1 MLNKFILSG
10 AVTLGLMTTAI
21 AGPYYAGLSYVDS
34 EYAQLEGN
42 GYAITVGRNIDLLSN
57 VDTAVQITYAELG
70 DDSFVELGDDEFDD
84 DTLVNV
90 DATSIEIAAVFAYDA
105 GFAKPFVILGYEVTD
120 LDISAVGYSETID
133 DDGFYYG
140 IGLDYSLGEN
150 LGLRFE
156 MTYDEFTDD
165 LGEEFDVESLR
176 LGFVRSF

>member
-1 MLNKFILSG
+1 MLNKSILSG

-21 AGPYYAGLSYVDS
+21 AGPYYAGLSYIDT
-34 EYAQLEGN
+34 EIANLEGN

-70 DDSFVELGDDEFDD
+70 DDDFLRSGNQL
-84 DTLVNV
+84 NV
-90 DATSIEIAAVFAYDA
+90 DATSTEIAAVFAYDA
-105 GFAKPFVILGYEVTD
+105 GFAKPFVILGYEATD
-120 LDISAVGYSETID
+120 LEFSGVFGSETID

-165 LGEEFDVESLR
+165 LGKEIDIETLR

>member
-21 AGPYYAGLSYVDS
+21 AGPYYVGLSYLDT
-34 EYAQLEGN
+34 EFAQLEGN

-70 DDSFVELGDDEFDD
+70 DDDFFDDD

-90 DATSIEIAAVFAYDA
+90 DATSTEIAAVFAYDA

-165 LGEEFDVESLR
+165 LGEEFDVETLR

>member
-42 GYAITVGRNIDLLSN
+42 GYAITVGRNVDLLSN

-70 DDSFVELGDDEFDD
+70 DDDFFDDD

-90 DATSIEIAAVFAYDA
+90 DAKSTEIAAVFAYDA

>member
-34 EYAQLEGN
+34 EFAGLEGN
-42 GYAITVGRNIDLLSN
+42 GYAITVGRNLDLLSN

-70 DDSFVELGDDEFDD
+70 DDDFLSDEDDQ
-84 DTLVNV
+84 LNA
-90 DATSIEIAAVFAYDA
+90 DATSTEIAAVFAYDA
-105 GFAKPFVILGYEVTD
+105 GFAKPFVILGYEATD
-120 LDISAVGYSETID
+120 IDISGFGGSDTID

-165 LGEEFDVESLR
+165 LGDELDIETLR

>member
-34 EYAQLEGN
+34 EFATSLEGN
-42 GYAITVGRNIDLLSN
+42 GYAITVGRNLDLLSN

-70 DDSFVELGDDEFDD
+70 DDDFLSDEDDQ
-84 DTLVNV
+84 LNA
-90 DATSIEIAAVFAYDA
+90 DATSTEIAAVFAYDA
-105 GFAKPFVILGYEVTD
+105 GFAKPFVILGYEATD
-120 LDISAVGYSETID
+120 IDISGFSGSETID

-156 MTYDEFTDD
+156 MTFDEFTDD
-165 LGEEFDVESLR
+165 LGDELDIETLR